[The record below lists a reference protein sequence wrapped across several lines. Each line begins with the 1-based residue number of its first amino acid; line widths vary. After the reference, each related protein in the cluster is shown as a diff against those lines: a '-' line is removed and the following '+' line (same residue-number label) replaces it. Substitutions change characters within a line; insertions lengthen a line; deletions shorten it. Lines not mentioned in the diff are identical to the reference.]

1 MSREVS
7 SSSSSAYRRSSS
19 QAAASPRRHNLGG
32 GPLFGGMSSEKSGGS
47 GGASRFTQ
55 ADSGVDLSMNSL
67 GNSLPPVDLSLW
79 LRRGST
85 HASSSSLDISAYG
98 QFGSYMSSND
108 FSRSRSAT
116 AANNNNNCSSSNIS
130 VYRGTENRIDAI
142 TNNNLKLFS
151 RIVDETSWL
160 FPKEM

>member
-1 MSREVS
+1 MSRELPSSS
-7 SSSSSAYRRSSS
+7 SSSSSAHRRSSS
-19 QAAASPRRHNLGG
+19 QSPRRHNLGG
-32 GPLFGGMSSEKSGGS
+32 GPLFGGTSSEKSGGS
-47 GGASRFTQ
+47 GGVSFTQ
-55 ADSGVDLSMNSL
+55 ADSGVDLSMHSL

-108 FSRSRSAT
+108 FSRSRSA
-116 AANNNNNCSSSNIS
+116 AAANNNNCSSSNIS